1 VQSLYKPSYEELL
14 RLKASQQHQRCL
26 HDSLLGGVRV
36 HGGHGRLPSP
46 ARRLTLIEILML
58 PTRRAEYPVLQNDVG
73 DREPGSS
80 LGFGFRPGWKLSMT
94 NR

>member
-1 VQSLYKPSYEELL
+1 
-14 RLKASQQHQRCL
+14 
-26 HDSLLGGVRV
+26 
-36 HGGHGRLPSP
+36 
-46 ARRLTLIEILML
+46 LTLIEILML

>member
-1 VQSLYKPSYEELL
+1 V
-14 RLKASQQHQRCL
+14 ASVT
-26 HDSLLGGVRV
+26 DPEISAFLGAGTRT
-36 HGGHGRLPSP
+36 GKP